1 MSLCLVLCDISYLVV
16 PRASCH
22 ICILRGVSKVC
33 EISKIAISRCSWY
46 LVLRGISY
54 FEVSHS
60 LWHPKH
66 RGISFLL
73 ISRTHDMLFFLIL
86 VISRTLWY
94 IVSRTHLGA
103 IFVGPLMTGDGGCKS
118 NYNTRNALPLHISS
132 TVSFFV
138 VSRTSRYFALPS
150 IYPYFAM
157 SHSARHIKVWG
168 LLRRA
173 TDDR

>member
-16 PRASCH
+16 SRASWH
-22 ICILRGVSKVC
+22 ISILRGVSKVC
-33 EISKIAISRCSWY
+33 EISKVAISRCSWY

-94 IVSRTHLGA
+94 IVSRTYLGA
-103 IFVGPLMTGDGGCKS
+103 IFVGPLMTSDGGCKS
-118 NYNTRNALPLHISS
+118 NYNTRNALPLHIPS
-132 TVSFFV
+132 TSICCSPLAFRFIA
-138 VSRTSRYFALPS
+138 SRFGPLCVKTEG
-150 IYPYFAM
+150 
-157 SHSARHIKVWG
+157 K
-168 LLRRA
+168 
-173 TDDR
+173 